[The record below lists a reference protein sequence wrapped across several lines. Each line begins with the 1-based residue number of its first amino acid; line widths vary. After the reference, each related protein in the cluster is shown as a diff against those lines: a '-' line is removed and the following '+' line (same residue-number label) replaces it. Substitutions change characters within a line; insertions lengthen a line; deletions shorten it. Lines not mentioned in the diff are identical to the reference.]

1 MKSNVIDI
9 MSKKE
14 FSGKVRNTRVHAF
27 SVKPEYFEEESKLK
41 QFFEYYAKW
50 YKCDIDDLKAYVFVF
65 NSKSEDDF
73 VKDSILSILPAI
85 QKHSSEDS
93 ENQE

>member
-14 FSGKVRNTRVHAF
+14 FSGKVRNTRVHSF
-27 SVKPEYFEEESKLK
+27 SVKPEYFEEEAKLK

-50 YKCDIDDLKAYVFVF
+50 YKCDIDDLKAYIFVC
-65 NSKSEDDF
+65 NSKSDREF
-73 VKDSILSILPAI
+73 VKDSIENILPI
-85 QKHSSEDS
+85 LQEHSL
-93 ENQE
+93 

>member
-14 FSGKVRNTRVHAF
+14 FSGKVRNTRVHSF
-27 SVKPEYFEEESKLK
+27 SVKPEYFEEEAKLK

-50 YKCDIDDLKAYVFVF
+50 YKCDIDDLKAYIFVC
-65 NSKSEDDF
+65 NSKSDREF
-73 VKDSILSILPAI
+73 VKDSIENILPII
-85 QKHSSEDS
+85 QEHSL
-93 ENQE
+93 

>member
-1 MKSNVIDI
+1 MKSKVIDI
-9 MSKKE
+9 MSKKD
-14 FSGKVRNTRVHAF
+14 FSEQVRNTRVHSF
-27 SVKPEYFEEESKLK
+27 SVKPEYFEEEAKLK

-50 YKCDIDDLKAYVFVF
+50 YKCDIDDLKAYVFVC

-85 QKHSSEDS
+85 QKHSSEYS
-93 ENQE
+93 ENKE

>member
-14 FSGKVRNTRVHAF
+14 FSGKVRNTRVHSF
-27 SVKPEYFEEESKLK
+27 SVKPEYFEEEAELK

-50 YKCDIDDLKAYVFVF
+50 YKCDIDDLKAYIFVC
-65 NSKSEDDF
+65 NSKSDREF
-73 VKDSILSILPAI
+73 VKDSIENILPII
-85 QKHSSEDS
+85 QEHSL
-93 ENQE
+93 

>member
-9 MSKKE
+9 MSRKD
-14 FSGKVRNTRVHAF
+14 FSEEVRNTRVHSF
-27 SVKPEYFEEESKLK
+27 SVRPEYFEEEAKLK

-50 YKCDIDDLKAYVFVF
+50 YKCDIDDLKAYIFVC
-65 NSKSEDDF
+65 NSKSDDEF
-73 VKDSILSILPAI
+73 VKDSILNILPVI
-85 QKHSSEDS
+85 QKHSSEYS

>member
-14 FSGKVRNTRVHAF
+14 FSGKVRNTRVHSF
-27 SVKPEYFEEESKLK
+27 SVKPEYFKEEAKLK

-50 YKCDIDDLKAYVFVF
+50 YKCDIDDLKAYIFVC
-65 NSKSEDDF
+65 NSKSDREF
-73 VKDSILSILPAI
+73 VKDSIENILPII
-85 QKHSSEDS
+85 QEHSL
-93 ENQE
+93 

>member
-14 FSGKVRNTRVHAF
+14 FSEKVRNTRVHSF
-27 SVKPEYFEEESKLK
+27 SVKPEYFEEEAKLK
-41 QFFEYYAKW
+41 QFFENYAKW
-50 YKCDIDDLKAYVFVF
+50 YKCDIDDLKAYVFVC

-73 VKDSILSILPAI
+73 IKDSILNILPAI
-85 QKHSSEDS
+85 QKYSSEDS
-93 ENQE
+93 ENKE

>member
-1 MKSNVIDI
+1 MKSKVIDI
-9 MSKKE
+9 MSKKD
-14 FSGKVRNTRVHAF
+14 FSEQVRNTRVHSF
-27 SVKPEYFEEESKLK
+27 SVKPEYFEEEAKLK

-50 YKCDIDDLKAYVFVF
+50 YKCDIDDLKAYIFVC

-85 QKHSSEDS
+85 QKHSSEYS
-93 ENQE
+93 ENKE

>member
-1 MKSNVIDI
+1 MKSNVVDI
-9 MSKKE
+9 MSRKN
-14 FSGKVRNTRVHAF
+14 FSEKVRNTRVHAF
-27 SVKPEYFEEESKLK
+27 SVKPEYFEEGAKLK

-50 YKCDIDDLKAYVFVF
+50 YKCDIDDLKAYVFVC

-85 QKHSSEDS
+85 QKHSSEYS
-93 ENQE
+93 ENKE